1 MTPRF
6 VSESKAAD
14 HLGLPLA
21 TFRRLVEQ
29 GYLPNPVPLV
39 GLYDLRAL
47 ETACDR
53 LSGLATA
60 QNALDAWMETQ
71 GPMYGA
77 RQS

>member
-14 HLGLPLA
+14 RLGLPLA
-21 TFRRLVEQ
+21 TFRHLVEQ
-29 GYLPNPVPLV
+29 GYLPNPVPLI

-47 ETACDR
+47 EAACDK

-60 QNALDAWMETQ
+60 QNALDAWMEKQ
-71 GPMYGA
+71 GQAYGA